1 MHAKKLVSL
10 LLTAALS
17 LCLTV
22 SAFADAEYQFAD
34 GAESP
39 NVTLSDG
46 TNVSLYGMLDLTKY
60 AAQSTAAPDEDN
72 NAEADG
78 VTVELLTDA
87 SQLTLAVNGEVQE
100 NTGLSIYM
108 LNDSNAQIRVNSD
121 SDEADILFN
130 NGTSGM
136 ESIAISSMER
146 DDAGYVRTIDLTNLE
161 CGVSIVPL
169 IGGTPG
175 NATALFS
182 TVEQA
187 EHWLA
192 LNISIANALGN
203 SDITS
208 LSLLNADGGIVAEA
222 NAATAVEGPVQYKVR
237 YIDESGAPVAGV
249 MTQFCDDTTCAVAV
263 SDAEGVSLYEA
274 ENAYAYEVH
283 VLKVPEGYE
292 RVTDNF
298 VMEANGGEIEVTL
311 KKAA

>member
-34 GAESP
+34 SAESP

-60 AAQSTAAPDEDN
+60 AAQSTAAPDEDK
-72 NAEADG
+72 ADG

-169 IGGTPG
+169 IGGIPG
-175 NATALFS
+175 DATALFS

-208 LSLLNADGGIVAEA
+208 LSLLNADGSIVAEA

>member
-1 MHAKKLVSL
+1 
-10 LLTAALS
+10 
-17 LCLTV
+17 
-22 SAFADAEYQFAD
+22 
-34 GAESP
+34 
-39 NVTLSDG
+39 
-46 TNVSLYGMLDLTKY
+46 
-60 AAQSTAAPDEDN
+60 
-72 NAEADG
+72 
-78 VTVELLTDA
+78 
-87 SQLTLAVNGEVQE
+87 
-100 NTGLSIYM
+100 
-108 LNDSNAQIRVNSD
+108 
-121 SDEADILFN
+121 
-130 NGTSGM
+130 M

-146 DDAGYVRTIDLTNLE
+146 DDAGYVRTIDLANME

-169 IGGTPG
+169 IGGIPG
-175 NATALFS
+175 DATALFS

-208 LSLLNADGGIVAEA
+208 LSLLNADGSIVAEA

>member
-34 GAESP
+34 SAESP
-39 NVTLSDG
+39 NVTLPDG
-46 TNVSLYGMLDLTKY
+46 TNVSLYGMLDLTKD

-72 NAEADG
+72 NAEADN

-100 NTGLSIYM
+100 NTGLNIYM

-169 IGGTPG
+169 IGGIPG
-175 NATALFS
+175 DATALFS

-203 SDITS
+203 ADITS
-208 LSLLNADGGIVAEA
+208 LSLLNADGSIFAEA

-263 SDAEGVSLYEA
+263 SDTEGVSLYEA

-292 RVTDNF
+292 RVTDSF

>member
-1 MHAKKLVSL
+1 M
-10 LLTAALS
+10 
-17 LCLTV
+17 
-22 SAFADAEYQFAD
+22 
-34 GAESP
+34 
-39 NVTLSDG
+39 
-46 TNVSLYGMLDLTKY
+46 
-60 AAQSTAAPDEDN
+60 
-72 NAEADG
+72 
-78 VTVELLTDA
+78 
-87 SQLTLAVNGEVQE
+87 QE
-100 NTGLSIYM
+100 NTGLNIYM

-146 DDAGYVRTIDLTNLE
+146 DAAGYVRTIDLTNLE

-169 IGGTPG
+169 IGGIPG
-175 NATALFS
+175 NATALLS

-208 LSLLNADGGIVAEA
+208 LSLLNADGSIFAEA

-283 VLKVPEGYE
+283 VLKVPEGA
-292 RVTDNF
+292 TS
-298 VMEANGGEIEVTL
+298 A
-311 KKAA
+311 

>member
-1 MHAKKLVSL
+1 MHTKKLVSL

-17 LCLTV
+17 LCLTAV
-22 SAFADAEYQFAD
+22 AFADS
-34 GAESP
+34 AESP

-46 TNVSLYGMLDLTKY
+46 TNVSLYGMLDLTND

-100 NTGLSIYM
+100 NTGLNIYM

-121 SDEADILFN
+121 SDEAD
-130 NGTSGM
+130 
-136 ESIAISSMER
+136 IAISSMER

-169 IGGTPG
+169 IGGIPG
-175 NATALFS
+175 DATALFS

-203 SDITS
+203 ADITS
-208 LSLLNADGGIVAEA
+208 LSLLNADGSIFAEA